1 MKDRKTTSEVWI
13 EPRPTKIDHFQI
25 TADVDGL
32 ERFFK
37 IENCCLSCG
46 ALNVD
51 EKTHK
56 CERQA
61 A

>member
-1 MKDRKTTSEVWI
+1 MNKDRKTREVWI
-13 EPRPTKIDHFQI
+13 EPRPATVDRFQI
-25 TADVDGL
+25 AADVDGL